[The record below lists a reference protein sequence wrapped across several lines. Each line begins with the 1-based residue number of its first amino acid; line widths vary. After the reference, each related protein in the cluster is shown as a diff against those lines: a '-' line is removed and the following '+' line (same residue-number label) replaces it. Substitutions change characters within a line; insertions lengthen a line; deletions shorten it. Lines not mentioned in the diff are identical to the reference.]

1 MEQCNKII
9 EILKNNNLSIS
20 GAESITGG
28 LISSELVKI
37 SGASDVFRGTLVSYQ
52 SSVKINTL
60 KVDNRLIDRYT
71 PVSIAVLSA
80 MLDGAKNLFDT
91 DVVYAVTG
99 SAGPT
104 SYDGIPVGLVY
115 YGISYKNHQYLH
127 KKVYTG
133 LRCDII
139 KEAKN
144 DLIDLI
150 LEIIIK

>member
-9 EILKNNNLSIS
+9 EILKENNLSIS

-28 LISSELVKI
+28 LVSSELVKV

-60 KVDNRLIDRYT
+60 KVASELIDKYT

-80 MLDGAKNLFDT
+80 MLDGAKALFKT
-91 DVVYAVTG
+91 DIVYAITG

-115 YGISYKNHQYLH
+115 YGLSYKNHQYLH
-127 KKVYTG
+127 KKIYSG
-133 LRCDII
+133 SRCDII
-139 KEAKN
+139 EEAKK

-150 LEIIIK
+150 LEIISK

>member
-1 MEQCNKII
+1 MEQCCKII
-9 EILKNNNLSIS
+9 EILKEKQMTIS

-28 LISSELVKI
+28 LISSELVKV

-52 SSVKINTL
+52 SCVKADTL
-60 KVDNRLIDRYT
+60 KVPVELIDKYT
-71 PVSIAVLSA
+71 PVSIPVLSA
-80 MLDGAKNLFDT
+80 MLDGANELFNT
-91 DVVYAVTG
+91 DLVYAITG

-115 YGISYKNHQYLH
+115 YGVKYKSHQYLH

-133 LRCDII
+133 TRCDII

-144 DLIDLI
+144 NLIDLI
-150 LEIIIK
+150 LEIISK